1 MTGRVVAA
9 CFCTEVWKWID
20 KKEKGEYTNYS
31 DRSVETCEAHRRGRA
46 FGYLPLFIIKMR
58 NEKDAGAERIFVF

>member
-1 MTGRVVAA
+1 MAA

-20 KKEKGEYTNYS
+20 KKEKGEYTNCS